1 MKNIV
6 WGKKYTTRDGTEKTQ
21 WVKIGVLGVSQKGR
35 EWGKL
40 EQIPVGWDGTFQV
53 FEQEERKPRQEE
65 PSFDDDSSVPF

>member
-53 FEQEERKPRQEE
+53 FEQEKREAPQQR
-65 PSFDDDSSVPF
+65 DDMDSDVPF